1 MSFDRLAPH
10 YRWMEW
16 VLAGSKLQRCRT
28 MFLGRLP
35 PINHALI
42 LGEGTGRFLAELLK
56 VQHQAKVTC
65 LDSSA
70 GMLAQARKTLEEQD
84 LDSGNVRFIHSNI
97 LEWKASADKF
107 DLIVTHF
114 FLDCFRPDQIE
125 RIVQIINPSAATQSA
140 WLLADFRIPP
150 SGIARVRARLIVS
163 AMYFFFRAATRLEA
177 KSLANPDAI
186 LEANG
191 FVLKE
196 RVVAEWGLLQSDL
209 WKREL

>member
-28 MFLGRLP
+28 MFLRTLP
-35 PINHALI
+35 PLDHALI

-56 VQHQAKVTC
+56 VQPQATVTC

-70 GMLAQARKTLEEQD
+70 GMLAQAKKTLAKQH
-84 LDSGNVRFIHSNI
+84 LDSSNVRFIHSNI
-97 LEWKASADKF
+97 FEWKRPCDKF

-114 FLDCFRPDQIE
+114 FFDCFRPEQIAS
-125 RIVQIINPSAATQSA
+125 IVRSINLSLTQEAA

-150 SGIARVRARLIVS
+150 SGIAKVRARLIVS
-163 AMYFFFRAATRLEA
+163 AMYFFFRAATRLDA

-186 LEANG
+186 LEAHR

-209 WKREL
+209 WKRE